1 MEIGNSRSVAE
12 REEEG
17 NEIEVRDVARVVEE
31 GVTITVVGTYSATYR
46 KAQNQNRDKF
56 LKQRGNVDSEMIEKQ
71 SVETTARCI
80 KAWRGF
86 TSNGVDFPCNRENA
100 IAMLTNAP
108 WIREQ
113 VEEAMNDHAGF
124 FPKSSA
130 SS

>member
-1 MEIGNSRSVAE
+1 MDIGNSKTVAD

-17 NEIEVRDVARVVEE
+17 TEIEVRDVAGGVEE
-31 GVTITVVGTYSATYR
+31 GVTITVVGTYSATHR
-46 KAQNQNRDKF
+46 KAQNQNRDRF
-56 LKQRGNVDSEMIEKQ
+56 LKQRGKIDSDMIEKQ

-86 TSNGVDFPCNRENA
+86 TSDGKDFPCTRENA

-113 VEEAMNDHAGF
+113 VEEAMNDHAAF
-124 FPKSSA
+124 FPTPSA
-130 SS
+130 G